1 MSFAYF
7 EEIFV
12 CFMVFCGR
20 LQFGVRICLLYWLMI
35 LNKICKDLCLI
46 YEDATDYSY
55 SWKKR
60 YFLWKNK
67 KPLSVILWEIFYW
80 FIQTWSTP
88 SFMDIFAYYS
98 YVFTSTNTS
107 VLYWPFWPYALGNSL
122 FTLSKERR
130 GIHIHH
136 LMVMKFFK
144 IKVLFAK
151 SACFL

>member
-60 YFLWKNK
+60 Y
-67 KPLSVILWEIFYW
+67 IL
-80 FIQTWSTP
+80 
-88 SFMDIFAYYS
+88 
-98 YVFTSTNTS
+98 
-107 VLYWPFWPYALGNSL
+107 
-122 FTLSKERR
+122 
-130 GIHIHH
+130 
-136 LMVMKFFK
+136 
-144 IKVLFAK
+144 
-151 SACFL
+151 